1 MLEGGCNTTLR
12 KLRRRQAIRLIGALV
27 LAKDG
32 EPVWHHT
39 ETSALWMRDFS
50 DAFLKD
56 YLDSEGDALLGS
68 VGCYRFEGL
77 GAQLFERVEG
87 DYFSI
92 LGLSLLPL
100 LGAALRDHGV
110 LEPMSGQTRL
120 AGVIGWP
127 VAQSLS
133 PRLHGHWLKEHGI
146 AGSYVALP
154 VERDAFSSA
163 LRSLQS
169 EGYRGVSVTVPH
181 KEAAFAIAHRVDDA
195 AKAAG
200 AVNQLVFREDG
211 MIEGL
216 NTDAP
221 GLAASLREAGV
232 SLGGKPAIL
241 LGAGGAA
248 RAAVLALNEVGAG
261 EIRIL
266 NRDRRRAEVLVSN
279 LSSSVDVD
287 LVPMSLMDWHK
298 VAGDAAL
305 AINTTS
311 AGMKETPSL
320 DLALEALPKTAT
332 VCDIVYNP
340 LETGLLKRARAL
352 GFKTVDGLGMLM
364 HQAVPA
370 CNAFFGVEPK
380 VTPELRRELEKA
392 LGHG

>member
-1 MLEGGCNTTLR
+1 M
-12 KLRRRQAIRLIGALV
+12 
-27 LAKDG
+27 
-32 EPVWHHT
+32 
-39 ETSALWMRDFS
+39 
-50 DAFLKD
+50 
-56 YLDSEGDALLGS
+56 SE
-68 VGCYRFEGL
+68 
-77 GAQLFERVEG
+77 
-87 DYFSI
+87 
-92 LGLSLLPL
+92 
-100 LGAALRDHGV
+100 
-110 LEPMSGQTRL
+110 QTKL

-181 KEAAFAIAHRVDDA
+181 KEAAFAIAHRVDAA

-200 AVNQLVFREDG
+200 AVNQLVFHKDG
-211 MIEGL
+211 TIEGL

-221 GLAASLREAGV
+221 GLSASLREAGV
-232 SLGGKPAIL
+232 SLAGKPAIL

-248 RAAVLALNEVGAG
+248 RAAVIALAELGAG

-266 NRDRRRAEVLVSN
+266 NRDRHRAEVLVSN

-287 LVPMSLMDWHK
+287 LVPMALTDWHK
-298 VAGDAAL
+298 IAGDAAL
-305 AINTTS
+305 AVNTTS
-311 AGMKETPSL
+311 AGMKDTPSL
-320 DLALEALPKTAT
+320 DIKLEALPKTVV

-340 LETGLLKRARAL
+340 LETALLKEARAL
-352 GFKTVDGLGMLM
+352 HLKTVDGLGMLM

-370 CNAFFGVEPK
+370 FKAFFGVEPK
-380 VTPELRRELEKA
+380 VTPALRRELEKA
-392 LGHG
+392 LADG